1 MPRSQP
7 LLGILSQFR
16 DEWPHGFKG
25 TFGNYLLFLQFIKV
39 VEYLANRI
47 FI

>member
-16 DEWPHGFKG
+16 DEWPHGFKK
-25 TFGNYLLFLQFIKV
+25 YLLASDNNDEGEK
-39 VEYLANRI
+39 
-47 FI
+47 